1 MKAYLHNFPL
11 EGRGKV
17 LVCPLNW
24 GLGHAT
30 RCIPIIRELLTEG
43 HEPVIV
49 ADGYPLAFLKQEFPT
64 LRFIEFPSYSIYYSS
79 GKSQV
84 GAMIFNLPNILI
96 GIINEHLWLRD
107 LLRTEHFDQVI
118 SDNRFG
124 MWNRRVHSVYMT
136 HQLMVKMP
144 VNLIYLESLVHQ
156 IHKAFINRYDECW
169 IPDRETAGLSGDLS
183 HKYPLPRNTKFI
195 GSLSRFKGMETVEP
209 NMDFEVVAVI
219 SGVEPQRTIFEDGLI
234 LKYKTKPE
242 KTLIVRGQPN
252 TSKEEKQIGNI
263 TLVSHLPDLEL
274 VAVLLGAK
282 KIICRSGYSS
292 IMDLDALKCLHK
304 AELIP
309 TPGQTEQEYLF
320 SVNS

>member
-1 MKAYLHNFPL
+1 M
-11 EGRGKV
+11 
-17 LVCPLNW
+17 
-24 GLGHAT
+24 
-30 RCIPIIRELLTEG
+30 TEG
-43 HEPVIV
+43 HEPIIA
-49 ADGYPLAFLKQEFPT
+49 ADGFPLAFLKNEFPT
-64 LRFIEFPSYSIYYSS
+64 LRFIEFPSYSIYYSA

-144 VNLIYLESLVHQ
+144 VNLIFLETLVHQ

-169 IPDRETAGLSGDLS
+169 IPDREAAGLSGDLS
-183 HKYPLPRNTKFI
+183 HKYPLPRNAKFI
-195 GSLSRFKGMETVEP
+195 GPQSRFQGMENIEP
-209 NMDFEVVAVI
+209 NTDFEVVAVI
-219 SGVEPQRTIFEDGLI
+219 SGVEPQRTMFEDDLI
-234 LKYKTKPE
+234 LKYRNLAE

-252 TSKEEKQIGNI
+252 TLTDKKQIGNI
-263 TLVSHLPDLEL
+263 TLVSHLPDSEL
-274 VAVLLGAK
+274 ATVLLGTK

-292 IMDLDALKCLHK
+292 IMDLDALKCLQK
-304 AELIP
+304 AKLIP

-320 SVNS
+320 TVNSL

>member
-1 MKAYLHNFPL
+1 M
-11 EGRGKV
+11 KV

-30 RCIPIIRELLTEG
+30 RCVPIIRKLMTEG

-49 ADGYPLAFLKQEFPT
+49 ADGFPLAFLQQEFPT
-64 LRFIEFPSYSIYYSS
+64 LRFIEFPSYSIYYAA

-107 LLRTEHFDQVI
+107 LLRTEHFDRII

-144 VNLIYLESLVHQ
+144 VNLTFLETLVHQ
-156 IHKAFINRYDECW
+156 IHLAFINRYDECW
-169 IPDRETAGLSGDLS
+169 IPDTKENGGLSGDLS
-183 HKYPLPRNTKFI
+183 HKYPLPRNAKFI
-195 GSLSRFKGMETVEP
+195 GPQSRFQGMENIKP
-209 NMDFEVVAVI
+209 NTDFEVVAVI
-219 SGVEPQRTIFEDGLI
+219 SGVEPQRTIFEDDLI
-234 LKYKTKPE
+234 LKYKNKTE
-242 KTLIVRGQPN
+242 KTIIVRGQPN
-252 TSKEEKQIGNI
+252 LLKDEKQIGNI
-263 TLVSHLPDLEL
+263 TLVSHLPDSEL
-274 VAVLLGAK
+274 AAILLDAK

-292 IMDLDALKCLHK
+292 IMDLDALKCLYK
-304 AELIP
+304 TEFVP
-309 TPGQTEQEYLF
+309 TPGQTEQEYLA
-320 SVNS
+320 SQMV